1 MTIHQILS
9 WLILETLPLVSPAA
23 LATEDCEAA
32 CFAFGLA
39 FGAPRIAEDLP
50 AFYRVFQV
58 LQLWIS
64 FDGASSFFIILLL
77 ICRHLLVREYLL

>member
-1 MTIHQILS
+1 MTVHQVVS
-9 WLILETLPLVSPAA
+9 WLLETLPLVSAAA
-23 LATEDCEAA
+23 LTAEDCETA

-58 LQLWIS
+58 LQLWIP
-64 FDGASSFFIILLL
+64 FDGVIFSF
-77 ICRHLLVREYLL
+77 VP